1 MYFVVTGAAGF
12 IGSNLVRALNA
23 RGETRILAVDDLQ
36 RSDKFRNIAACE
48 ISDFLDKD
56 EFRRRIEAG
65 DFSGSIDVVFHQGAC
80 SDTMETDG
88 RFMMENNYR
97 YSMALLDFC
106 VEDEVPLI
114 YASSAAIYGAGAG
127 FREERKF
134 EAPLNIYGYSKF
146 LFDQAVRRRLG
157 EAGSQIAGFRCF
169 NVYGPNEWHKDRMA
183 SVAWH
188 FFNQYAA
195 ERRVRPFVGSG
206 GYADG
211 EQRRD
216 FISVEDVIRVNLHF
230 LDHPE
235 VSGIFNVGTGRAQS
249 FNDVALATINACRK
263 AEGEQPLG
271 LDEARSR
278 GLIEYRPFPE
288 ALKG

>member
-106 VEDEVPLI
+106 VED
-114 YASSAAIYGAGAG
+114 
-127 FREERKF
+127 
-134 EAPLNIYGYSKF
+134 
-146 LFDQAVRRRLG
+146 
-157 EAGSQIAGFRCF
+157 
-169 NVYGPNEWHKDRMA
+169 
-183 SVAWH
+183 
-188 FFNQYAA
+188 
-195 ERRVRPFVGSG
+195 
-206 GYADG
+206 
-211 EQRRD
+211 
-216 FISVEDVIRVNLHF
+216 VIRVNLHF
-230 LDHPE
+230 LDPPE
-235 VSGIFNVGTGRAQS
+235 VWGIFNVGTGRAQS

-278 GLIEYRPFPE
+278 GLIEYRPFPD
-288 ALKG
+288 ALKGKYQNFTQADVGALRRAGFAAPFLSVEEGVERYCRQMLDEGKAAGPDAPRHGIS